1 MICAFRALL
10 QMAYIMSVNAN
21 IIADTGGPCSTADC
35 TVSLQLLTCSYR
47 RMLAAI
53 IITMDVHLDAGC

>member
-1 MICAFRALL
+1 MCSVLL

-35 TVSLQLLTCSYR
+35 TVGAKPCYT
-47 RMLAAI
+47 
-53 IITMDVHLDAGC
+53 